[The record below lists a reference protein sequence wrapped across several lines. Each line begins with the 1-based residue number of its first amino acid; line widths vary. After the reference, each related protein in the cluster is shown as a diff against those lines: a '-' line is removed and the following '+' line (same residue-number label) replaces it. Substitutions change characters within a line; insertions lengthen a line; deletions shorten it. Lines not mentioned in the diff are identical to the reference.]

1 MTDSAPEQNRAVSDN
16 SSETRIHIVADTQDK
31 ATVLRV
37 SGEIDVLTAPVL
49 REAIETAWSEGP
61 QPPATIVDLTAVT
74 FLASAG
80 LAVLAGCSRSAPESA
95 RLWVV
100 ADKPATSR
108 PITVTGLSELLN
120 LCTTV
125 DEAFE
130 AV

>member
-1 MTDSAPEQNRAVSDN
+1 MTDSAEPNRAVTDN
-16 SSETRIHIVADTQDK
+16 SSETRIHIVADARDK

-49 REAIETAWSEGP
+49 REAIETAWREGA

-80 LAVLAGCSRSAPESA
+80 LAVLAGCSRSAPEGA

-120 LCTTV
+120 LCSTV

>member
-1 MTDSAPEQNRAVSDN
+1 M
-16 SSETRIHIVADTQDK
+16 RIAADASGK

-37 SGEIDVLTAPVL
+37 SGEIDIITAPTL
-49 REAIETAWSEGP
+49 REAIENTWNSDGDS
-61 QPPATIVDLTAVT
+61 PATIVDLTSVT

-80 LAVLAGCSRSAPESA
+80 LAALAACTRSAPEGA

-100 ADKPATSR
+100 ADKPATAR
-108 PITVTGLSELLN
+108 PITVTGLTELLN

-125 DEAFE
+125 DEALA

>member
-1 MTDSAPEQNRAVSDN
+1 MSDN

-80 LAVLAGCSRSAPESA
+80 LAVLAGCSRSAPEGA